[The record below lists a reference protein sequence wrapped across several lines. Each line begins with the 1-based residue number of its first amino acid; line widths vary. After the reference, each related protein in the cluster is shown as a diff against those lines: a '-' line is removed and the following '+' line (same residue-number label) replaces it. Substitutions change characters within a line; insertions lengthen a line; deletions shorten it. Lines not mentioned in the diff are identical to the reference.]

1 MTQEFYDRAVAIA
14 EFEGHCAQ
22 RRKYPVL
29 LKLEFNSAIRDKEMV
44 HSVRNGTVRCNQ
56 EKNQNPRILPCEYQ
70 SIPMFSERETDV
82 TIKLITFARTYTANG
97 IYHEARIM

>member
-56 EKNQNPRILPCEYQ
+56 EKNQNPRILPCECC
-70 SIPMFSERETDV
+70 SLRE
-82 TIKLITFARTYTANG
+82 KLINLPNHQVDYFWRYWVRNYYFPWVA
-97 IYHEARIM
+97 

>member
-29 LKLEFNSAIRDKEMV
+29 LKLEFNGAIRDKEMV
-44 HSVRNGTVRCNQ
+44 HSVRNGTIRCNQ
-56 EKNQNPRILPCEYQ
+56 EKNQNPRILPCEWLLQ
-70 SIPMFSERETDV
+70 TGFSTCLR
-82 TIKLITFARTYTANG
+82 LG
-97 IYHEARIM
+97 QP

>member
-56 EKNQNPRILPCEYQ
+56 EKNQNPRILPCEYCN
-70 SIPMFSERETDV
+70 PMFRV
-82 TIKLITFARTYTANG
+82 NL
-97 IYHEARIM
+97 

>member
-1 MTQEFYDRAVAIA
+1 MTQEFYDRAVAMA
-14 EFEGHCAQ
+14 DFEGHCAQ

-56 EKNQNPRILPCEYQ
+56 EKNQNARILPCE
-70 SIPMFSERETDV
+70 
-82 TIKLITFARTYTANG
+82 
-97 IYHEARIM
+97 